1 MFEENSKIWDKWWK
15 LIDKI
20 QETWVR
26 FAYHTAPAPNTSTA
40 MVVWTTAWLLP
51 VYKKYFVETNM
62 IAPSVNVAPN
72 LNKNNFWYYKEY
84 VNMNMNDVIDM
95 MSWIYKWIDQSVSFE
110 WIINPM
116 NVSPVEIYNYYF
128 KTRKAWIKT
137 IYYVRS
143 MSLDVSE
150 CVSCS
155 W

>member
-1 MFEENSKIWDKWWK
+1 
-15 LIDKI
+15 
-20 QETWVR
+20 
-26 FAYHTAPAPNTSTA
+26 
-40 MVVWTTAWLLP
+40 
-51 VYKKYFVETNM
+51 
-62 IAPSVNVAPN
+62 
-72 LNKNNFWYYKEY
+72 
-84 VNMNMNDVIDM
+84 MNDVIEM

-143 MSLDVSE
+143 MSLDVKE